1 MKAIP
6 QHRIDA
12 LTDGIYA
19 IVMTILVLEI
29 KLPAQAHYNTAAELV
44 QALAK
49 LGHEFLAYA
58 ISFFVLAAFWRGEAS
73 ARGSDEGAAHDRT
86 SWWILRLFFITCI
99 PISTGVVGN
108 YGHLAPAVWLYA
120 ANMILVAATGWAM
133 AEMAPDEPHLVRGT
147 RIRLG
152 VLIGSALLS
161 AALSLVAPGVAM
173 YAYLLNVAAPA
184 LAAWGNRA
192 SPAPS

>member
-1 MKAIP
+1 
-6 QHRIDA
+6 
-12 LTDGIYA
+12 
-19 IVMTILVLEI
+19 
-29 KLPAQAHYNTAAELV
+29 
-44 QALAK
+44 
-49 LGHEFLAYA
+49 
-58 ISFFVLAAFWRGEAS
+58 
-73 ARGSDEGAAHDRT
+73 
-86 SWWILRLFFITCI
+86 
-99 PISTGVVGN
+99 
-108 YGHLAPAVWLYA
+108 
-120 ANMILVAATGWAM
+120 
-133 AEMAPDEPHLVRGT
+133 MAPDEPHLVRGT

>member
-1 MKAIP
+1 MRAIP
-6 QHRIDA
+6 KHRIDA

-29 KLPAQAHYNTAAELV
+29 KLPAQVHYGTATELV

-58 ISFFVLAAFWRGEAS
+58 ISFFVLAAFWRGEVTSRGPDEAS
-73 ARGSDEGAAHDRT
+73 HRHAG
-86 SWWILRLFFITCI
+86 WWMLRLFFITCI
-99 PISTGVVGN
+99 PISTSVVGS
-108 YGHLAPAVWLYA
+108 YGNLAPAVWLYA
-120 ANMILVAATGWAM
+120 ANMIMVAATGWAM
-133 AEMAPDEPHLVRGT
+133 AEMTPDEPHLRRAT

-152 VLIGSALLS
+152 LLIGSALLS
-161 AALSLVAPGVAM
+161 AAVSLIAPGMAM

-184 LAAWGNRA
+184 LAARRVRA
-192 SPAPS
+192 SAPPA

>member
-1 MKAIP
+1 MRAIP
-6 QHRIDA
+6 KHRIDA

-29 KLPAQAHYNTAAELV
+29 KLPAQAHYTTATELV
-44 QALAK
+44 AALAK

-58 ISFFVLAAFWRGEAS
+58 ISFFVLAAFWRGEAL
-73 ARGSDEGAAHDRT
+73 ARGAPENASPGHT
-86 SWWILRLFFITCI
+86 GWWILRLFFITCI

-108 YGHLAPAVWLYA
+108 YGNLAPAVWLYA
-120 ANMILVAATGWAM
+120 ANMILIAATGWAM
-133 AEMAPDEPHLVRGT
+133 AEAAPDEPHLQRGT

-152 VLIGSALLS
+152 LLIGSALLS
-161 AALSLVAPGVAM
+161 AALGLVAPALAM

-184 LAAWGNRA
+184 LAAWRDRA
-192 SPAPS
+192 SPPAA